1 MIYLDNAATTPISP
15 EVRKAIVEAMDD
27 YGNPGTPYSIG
38 RSAKAKVDAARKSV
52 AGSMKANPDN
62 IIFTSGGSE
71 ANSLVFSGTA
81 EYLKS
86 QGKDIIVVSAIEH
99 DSVLKAAEF
108 MCIKHGFHLLK
119 MDVSSAGVVSV
130 EELETVL
137 KENNDRIG
145 LVSIMYVN
153 NEIGSVNPIDVIG
166 ALCKRYG
173 ALFHTD
179 CVQAFGFEDIDVE
192 RFGCDFLSVSSH
204 KIHGPKG
211 VGALYVSDTVLS
223 NGILNPIIF
232 GGTGQEFGLRGGT
245 ENVPGI
251 VGFGEACRN
260 ISNGDS
266 EYISTMASTFAS
278 HFVSEIAGIGLFNL
292 VSFNGYD
299 PEVRTKTLSITI
311 HGVDNDTVLLAMDR
325 KGICIGTGSACRSLE
340 VTPSH
345 VLKAIGLSDEDA
357 MSTIRISFSRYSTI
371 SEVKHAAAELAN
383 VCDVLINRV
392 IRYNPFNDYS

>member
-27 YGNPGTPYSIG
+27 YGNPGTFYSIG

-52 AGSMKANPDN
+52 AGSMKAKPDN

-137 KENNDRIG
+137 KENSDRIG

-192 RFGCDFLSVSSH
+192 KFGCDFLSVSSH

-232 GGTGQEFGLRGGT
+232 GGAGQEFGLRGGT

-251 VGFGEACRN
+251 VGFGEACRD

-266 EYISTMASTFAS
+266 EYISTMASTFAN

-357 MSTIRISFSRYSTI
+357 MSTIRISFSKYSTI

>member
-1 MIYLDNAATTPISP
+1 M
-15 EVRKAIVEAMDD
+15 
-27 YGNPGTPYSIG
+27 
-38 RSAKAKVDAARKSV
+38 
-52 AGSMKANPDN
+52 
-62 IIFTSGGSE
+62 
-71 ANSLVFSGTA
+71 FSGTA

-137 KENNDRIG
+137 KENSDRIG

-232 GGTGQEFGLRGGT
+232 GGAGQEFGLRGGT

-251 VGFGEACRN
+251 VGFGEACRD

-278 HFVSEIAGIGLFNL
+278 HFVSEIAGTGLFNL

-357 MSTIRISFSRYSTI
+357 MSTIRISFSKYSTI
-371 SEVKHAAAELAN
+371 SEVKHAAAELAS

-392 IRYNPFNDYS
+392 I